1 MIYYAST
8 TAIRHGDDCYF
19 LPPYSHRYIPSF
31 PMPSK
36 NTSAANQRTDS
47 RCVVPKVNGIHKLI
61 DYLKDYRIL
70 I

>member
-31 PMPSK
+31 QCRQKTHRLPIKGLTADVLYP
-36 NTSAANQRTDS
+36 D
-47 RCVVPKVNGIHKLI
+47 PH
-61 DYLKDYRIL
+61 LKY
-70 I
+70 